1 MHKLKTDRTGGQPGD
16 LKSKVGLHPLTV
28 SGRICLHTEPA
39 PVWSQWGQIPAV
51 CLHPPNLRMSL
62 IVAAVVG
69 TILLVINQLD
79 VLLRG
84 QATPLVWVKIALTF
98 LVPFCV
104 SNYGILIASHRK
116 MSNEPTR

>member
-1 MHKLKTDRTGGQPGD
+1 MR
-16 LKSKVGLHPLTV
+16 
-28 SGRICLHTEPA
+28 TEPV
-39 PVWSQWGQIPAV
+39 PSWSQWGQIPAV
-51 CLHPPNLRMSL
+51 CFHPPNLRMSL

-116 MSNEPTR
+116 MSNESTR

>member
-1 MHKLKTDRTGGQPGD
+1 MRTEQ
-16 LKSKVGLHPLTV
+16 VPL
-28 SGRICLHTEPA
+28 
-39 PVWSQWGQIPAV
+39 WSQWGQIPAV
-51 CLHPPNLRMSL
+51 CFYPPNLRMSL

-69 TILLVINQLD
+69 TILLVINQFD

-84 QATPLVWVKIALTF
+84 QATPLIWVKIALTF

-116 MSNEPTR
+116 MNDESTR

>member
-1 MHKLKTDRTGGQPGD
+1 MR
-16 LKSKVGLHPLTV
+16 
-28 SGRICLHTEPA
+28 TEP
-39 PVWSQWGQIPAV
+39 VRSWSQWGQISAV
-51 CLHPPNLRMSL
+51 CFHPPNLRMSL

-84 QATPLVWVKIALTF
+84 QATPLVWMKIALTY

-104 SNYGILIASHRK
+104 ANYVLIASHRR
-116 MSNEPTR
+116 MSDEPTR